1 MFSCTCKDRERLTD
15 RPGST
20 LLAVDRVELAE
31 VDEVKQEV
39 SNVQRLDKLIRIKVP
54 R

>member
-1 MFSCTCKDRERLTD
+1 MFSHARKDRGRLTD

-39 SNVQRLDKLIRIKVP
+39 SNVQRLDKLIRIRVL